1 MRAGGTSEVKEM
13 TPEVIEICNQI
24 KADLEEKL
32 GSSCEV
38 FEPKSF
44 KSQVRFLKSYAGIVA
59 KTHFLSRNSL
69 EFDT

>member
-44 KSQVRFLKSYAGIVA
+44 KSQVRF
-59 KTHFLSRNSL
+59 FL
-69 EFDT
+69 

>member
-44 KSQVRFLKSYAGIVA
+44 KSQVRFSFK
-59 KTHFLSRNSL
+59 
-69 EFDT
+69 